1 MPTLD
6 QYKDAIRRAQ
16 EDGNESAVA
25 ELRERVGEAAEK
37 AKADGNM
44 EAYGELAA
52 VAEFD
57 QWDDNTFA
65 EDLQAVGQKMLN
77 YIGTGEE
84 IAAGGRA
91 GLSMLLEPITK
102 SVLGLDYESDFSME
116 EFARRY
122 DKEYAEGQRV
132 EENLERDAPVVAV
145 AAEVGPQLVGGFG
158 IARALGT
165 AATRGGNALRQGAA
179 LGAEM
184 TAYQVGEKE
193 GDLRTRVEALDMT
206 DAAVITA
213 GTVLGTAGGALVRGT
228 NPDSATLADLV
239 GAANKNIA
247 TAALKG
253 GDATLQLTK
262 GVGKYVE
269 GVGNFATGGRVTP
282 ALEKLNANAIAPVKE
297 SFDANVSPVLKAA
310 GKQVGE
316 EWDKLFTPVRTLAAK
331 TVDRQFG
338 GRLERGAINGQRS
351 TEEVDRLM
359 FETHKLGK
367 IRNATADNERAMAA
381 MADFGNSELPTQKRQ
396 LAMRVL
402 KEELGETDYNDYMK
416 FLTDQEAILNKH
428 APNTQTY
435 KRTFGHISVARKA
448 GKERTDALAERMPQT
463 LKEQRESGEAARR
476 LNTRDGTMKAKVKLA
491 RLSEDGST
499 TSRYHNEN
507 LIEHPIDS
515 HHYFM
520 RTNAQVGEMNKAL
533 GIRGAQTLEEMEK
546 AEQGTF
552 YQDLL
557 REYYKGDDHKA
568 EQAIELYN
576 QVVWGSQR
584 SMASELQIIRNLG
597 YSSTIANPYGA
608 LLQAHDG
615 LNAAYLHGSDNA
627 LKAMMK
633 EADFGD
639 LTMEELGIVRQHFNE
654 MTAPAM
660 GTANQSFTGAD
671 AMRVLAKSS
680 ENLLEFAMKYSG
692 FAPGDKF
699 MKAKIVRSGL
709 LQEQAMIRNDP
720 AKFRKKWQH
729 TFDKAELDQ
738 LIKAMDAGDSTD
750 DLVKQLGLLKLARLQ
765 PISAASNTYYQL
777 SVPNARIFYM
787 LKGFAIT
794 QLDLIK
800 RQIQQN
806 YKEGGIKAAGA
817 DMARYMLLSAGGY
830 GVVHETRQLA
840 KGNLPDYSNVP
851 TLAFYQALSVA
862 TVGASGGTQYGFSQ
876 FQQDPMGAISQNFI
890 PPMGPV
896 EGAAKD
902 IAEMFGSA
910 ENPNRFVPDE
920 TLKDVPLIGPLF
932 AWMFDE

>member
-1 MPTLD
+1 MPSLE
-6 QYKDAIRRAQ
+6 QYKNAIAAAQ

-25 ELRERVGEAAEK
+25 ELRERVGEAAEQ
-37 AKADGNM
+37 AKSDGNM

-57 QWDDNTFA
+57 KWDDNTFA

-77 YIGTGEE
+77 FVGTGEE

-102 SVLGLDYESDFSME
+102 KVLGLDYESEFSME
-116 EFARRY
+116 ELARRY
-122 DKEYAEGQRV
+122 DEEYAEGQRV
-132 EENLERDAPVVAV
+132 EENLERDAPVTAV
-145 AAEVGPQLVGGFG
+145 VAEVAPQIVGGFG
-158 IARALGT
+158 VAKALGT

-179 LGAEM
+179 LGGEM
-184 TAYQVGEKE
+184 ALYQVGEKE
-193 GDLRTRVEALDMT
+193 GDLRTRVESLDLT

-213 GTVLGTAGGALVRGT
+213 GTLLGTAGGALVRGT
-228 NPDSATLADLV
+228 DPDSATIMDLV

-247 TAALKG
+247 TAGMKG
-253 GDATLQLTK
+253 GEATAELAK

-282 ALEKLNANAIAPVKE
+282 ALEQLNKNAIAPVKE
-297 SFDANVSPVLKAA
+297 QFDASISPVLKAA
-310 GKQVGE
+310 GKKVSQE
-316 EWDKLFTPVRTLAAK
+316 FDKAFTPVRTLAAK
-331 TVDRQFG
+331 TVDKQFG
-338 GRLERGAINGQRS
+338 GRLERGAINGQRG

-359 FETHKLGK
+359 FDTHKLGK
-367 IRNATADNERAMAA
+367 VRDAIQGNERAMAA
-381 MADFGNSELPTQKRQ
+381 MADATNNELKWEKRK
-396 LAMRVL
+396 LGFTVL
-402 KEELGETDYNDYMK
+402 KEELGETDYNGFMK
-416 FLTDQEAILNKH
+416 FLTDQEDILNKH
-428 APNTQTY
+428 APHTQTY
-435 KRTFGHISVARKA
+435 KRRFGHMSVARRAAKN
-448 GKERTDALAERMPQT
+448 EDTVAEKTFR
-463 LKEQRESGEAARR
+463 EQREAGEAASR
-476 LNTRDGTMKAKVKLA
+476 LNTSDGTMKDKLQLA

-507 LIEHPIDS
+507 LIENPIDS

-520 RTNAQVGEMNKAL
+520 RANAQMGEMNKAL
-533 GIRGAQTLEEMEK
+533 GIRGAQTAEEMDQAAK
-546 AEQGTF
+546 GKF
-552 YQDLL
+552 YQERL
-557 REYYKGDDHKA
+557 REYYAGDARKA
-568 EQAIELYN
+568 DQAIELYN
-576 QVVWGSQR
+576 QTVWGSQR
-584 SMASELQIIRNLG
+584 SMAAELQIVRNLG

-615 LNAAYLHGSDNA
+615 LNAAYMHGSDNA
-627 LKAMMK
+627 IKAMMK

-660 GTANQSFTGAD
+660 GTKTQSFTGED
-671 AMRVLAKSS
+671 AMRVLAQQTEK
-680 ENLLEFAMKYSG
+680 LLEFSMKYSG
-692 FAPGDKF
+692 FAPGDRF

-709 LQEQAMIRNDP
+709 LQEQAIVKNNP
-720 AKFRKKWQH
+720 AKFRSKWQH
-729 TFDKAELDQ
+729 TFDKAELDI
-738 LIKAMDAGDSTD
+738 LERAVREGDSTN
-750 DLVKQLGLLKLARLQ
+750 DLVKQLGLMKLARLQ

-806 YKEGGIKAAGA
+806 YKEGGIKAAGQ

-851 TLAFYQALSVA
+851 ALAFYQALSVA
-862 TVGASGGTQYGFSQ
+862 TIGASGGTQYGFSR
-876 FQQDPMGAISQNFI
+876 FQQDPTGAMTQNFI
-890 PPMGPV
+890 PPLGPV
-896 EGAAKD
+896 EGVTKD
-902 IAEMFGSA
+902 MAEMLGSS
-910 ENPNRFVPDE
+910 ENPNKFVPDE
-920 TLKDVPLIGPLF
+920 TLKDVPVIGPLF
-932 AWMFDE
+932 AWMFDPE

>member
-25 ELRERVGEAAEK
+25 ELRERVGAAAEN

-102 SVLGLDYESDFSME
+102 SVLGYDYDSEFSME

-132 EENLERDAPVVAV
+132 EENLERDAPGTAL
-145 AAEVGPQLVGGFG
+145 AAEIGPQLVGGFG
-158 IARALGT
+158 VARALGT

-184 TAYQVGEKE
+184 AAYQVGEKE
-193 GDLRTRVEALDMT
+193 GDLRTRVEALDTT
-206 DAAVITA
+206 DAVIIGA
-213 GTVLGTAGGALVRGT
+213 GTVLGAAGGALVRGT
-228 NPDSATLADLV
+228 DPDSATLRELV
-239 GAANKNIA
+239 GGANKNIA
-247 TAALKG
+247 TAAMRG
-253 GDATLQLTK
+253 GSATAELTK

-282 ALEKLNANAIAPVKE
+282 ALEKLNANAIVPVKE
-297 SFDANVSPVLKAA
+297 SFEAEVAPVLKAA
-310 GKQVGE
+310 GKKVGE
-316 EWDKLFTPVRTLAAK
+316 EFEKAFTPVRTLAAK
-331 TVDRQFG
+331 QVDKQFG
-338 GRLERGAINGQRS
+338 GRLERGAINGQRA

-367 IRNATADNERAMAA
+367 VRQAIHGNERAMAA
-381 MADFGNSELPTQKRQ
+381 MADATNNELKWEKRQ
-396 LAMRVL
+396 LGLKVL
-402 KEELGETDYNDYMK
+402 KEELGETDYNDFMK
-416 FLTDQEAILNKH
+416 FLKDQEDILNRH
-428 APNTQTY
+428 APHTQTY
-435 KRTFGHISVARKA
+435 KRKFGHMSIQRQAANRTDTVA
-448 GKERTDALAERMPQT
+448 ERTFR
-463 LKEQRESGEAARR
+463 EQREAGEAARR
-476 LNTRDGTMKAKVKLA
+476 LNTSDGTMKDKLHLA

-499 TSRYHNEN
+499 TSKYHNEN
-507 LIEHPIDS
+507 LIENPIDS

-520 RTNAQVGEMNKAL
+520 RANAQMGEMNKSL
-533 GIRGAQTLEEMEK
+533 GIRGAQTADEMELG
-546 AEQGTF
+546 AQGKF
-552 YQDLL
+552 YQERL
-557 REYYKGDDHKA
+557 REYYKHDPRKA
-568 EQAIELYN
+568 EQAVELYN
-576 QVVWGSQR
+576 QTVWGSQR
-584 SMASELQIIRNLG
+584 SMAAELQIIRNLG

-608 LLQAHDG
+608 ALQLHDG
-615 LNAAYLHGSDNA
+615 LNAAYMHGSDNA
-627 LKAMMK
+627 IKAMMK

-654 MTAPAM
+654 MTAPAR
-660 GTANQSFTGAD
+660 GTATGSFTGED
-671 AMRVLAKSS
+671 AMRVLAQQTEK
-680 ENLLEFAMKYSG
+680 LLEWSMKYSG
-692 FAPGDKF
+692 FAPGDRF

-709 LQEQAMIRNDP
+709 LQEQALIRKDP
-720 AKFRKKWQH
+720 AKFRDKWKH
-729 TFDKAELDQ
+729 TFDKAEIDQ
-738 LIKAMDAGDSTD
+738 LIKAVDAGDSTD
-750 DLVKQLGLLKLARLQ
+750 DLVKQLGLMKLARLQ

-777 SVPNARIFYM
+777 SVPTARIFYM

-806 YKEGGIKAAGA
+806 YKEGGIRASGQ

-830 GVVHETRQLA
+830 GVVHETRQIA
-840 KGNLPDYSNVP
+840 KGELPDYSNVP
-851 TLAFYQALSVA
+851 ALAFYQALSVA
-862 TVGASGGTQYGFSQ
+862 TIGASGGNQYGFNQ
-876 FQQDPMGAISQNFI
+876 FQQDPTGAMTQNFI
-890 PPMGPV
+890 PPLGPV
-896 EGAAKD
+896 EGVTKD
-902 IAEMFGSA
+902 MMEMFGSP
-910 ENPNRFVPDE
+910 ENPNKFVPDE
-920 TLKDVPLIGPLF
+920 TLKDIPLIGPLF

>member
-25 ELRERVGEAAEK
+25 ELRERVGAAADK

-57 QWDDNTFA
+57 KWDDNTFA

-102 SVLGLDYESDFSME
+102 SVLGLDYESEFSME

-132 EENLERDAPVVAV
+132 EENLERDAPITAVVAEV
-145 AAEVGPQLVGGFG
+145 APQVVGGFG
-158 IARALGT
+158 VARALGT

-228 NPDSATLADLV
+228 DPDSATLRDLV

-253 GDATLQLTK
+253 GEASYELTK

-269 GVGNFATGGRVTP
+269 GIGNFATGGRVTP
-282 ALEKLNANAIAPVKE
+282 ALEKINANAIAPVKE
-297 SFDANVSPVLKAA
+297 SFEANVSPVLKAA

-316 EWDKLFTPVRTLAAK
+316 QWDKAFTPVRTLAAK
-331 TVDRQFG
+331 QVDKQFG

-367 IRNATADNERAMAA
+367 IREATAGNERAMAA
-381 MADFGNSELPTQKRQ
+381 MADFGNNELKWEKRKV
-396 LAMRVL
+396 AMRVL

-428 APNTQTY
+428 APHTQTY
-435 KRTFGHISVARKA
+435 KRKFGHISVARKA
-448 GKERTDALAERMPQT
+448 QGRKDNVAERTYR
-463 LKEQRESGEAARR
+463 EQREAGEAANR
-476 LNTRDGTMKAKVKLA
+476 LNTSDARMKDKLHLA

-499 TSRYHNEN
+499 TSKYHNEN

-520 RTNAQVGEMNKAL
+520 RANAQMGEMNKAL
-533 GIRGAQTLEEMEK
+533 GIRGAQTAEEMELG
-546 AEQGTF
+546 AQGKF
-552 YQDLL
+552 YQDRL
-557 REYYKGDDHKA
+557 REYYKGDARKA
-568 EQAIELYN
+568 EQAVEFYN

-584 SMASELQIIRNLG
+584 SMAAELQIIRNLG
-597 YSSTIANPYGA
+597 YSSTIANLYGA

-627 LKAMMK
+627 VKAMMK

-654 MTAPAM
+654 MTAPAR
-660 GTANQSFTGAD
+660 GTATGSFTGED
-671 AMRVLAKSS
+671 AMRVLAQNS
-680 ENLLEFAMKYSG
+680 EKLLEFAMRYSG
-692 FAPGDKF
+692 FAPGDRF

-709 LQEQAMIRNDP
+709 LQEQAIIKNDP

-729 TFDKAELDQ
+729 TFDKDELDI
-738 LIKAMDAGDSTD
+738 LERAIREGDSTN
-750 DLVKQLGLLKLARLQ
+750 DLVKQLGLMKLARLQ

-777 SVPNARIFYM
+777 SKPNARIFYM

-840 KGNLPDYSNVP
+840 KGELPDYSNVP
-851 TLAFYQALSVA
+851 ALAFYQALSVA
-862 TVGASGGTQYGFSQ
+862 TVGASGGTQYGFSK
-876 FQQDPMGAISQNFI
+876 FQQDPTGAVTQNFI
-890 PPMGPV
+890 PPLGPV
-896 EGAAKD
+896 EGVSKD

-910 ENPNRFVPDE
+910 ENPNKFVPDE
-920 TLKDVPLIGPLF
+920 TLKDVPVIGPLF